1 MLAVSGLDMAVQVR
15 PAEASEIAGCVG
27 AVISQEENGIAH
39 NILFCVLDSDVAVGG
54 CDILF

>member
-1 MLAVSGLDMAVQVR
+1 MAVQVR

>member
-1 MLAVSGLDMAVQVR
+1 MAVQVR
-15 PAEASEIAGCVG
+15 PTEASEIAGCVG